1 MILPTRFRNKKTSTS
16 GLLPVKIEI
25 KFALS
30 FPQWNFLDRRDQ
42 KFATGNGN
50 DPKNA
55 RNLAVKIV

>member
-1 MILPTRFRNKKTSTS
+1 MTLTARFLKIKTSTT

-55 RNLAVKIV
+55 FQCRFGN